1 MPYFT
6 IVMPTYNQGE
16 FIETAV
22 RSVLGQQGGDFQL
35 VVYDALSTDA
45 TPAILEKYGD
55 RLVWIREKDRGMV
68 DAINRGLGAAG
79 GEVLAWLNSDD
90 AYLPGALVQVRRAFN
105 ADPDLDFVYGDA
117 LEMNRAGDI
126 FTPNQ
131 FTEDCSRERYLHSHN
146 FICQPTMF
154 FRRRILE
161 KVGPLREDLLWTMDY
176 EWFARFFLR
185 GCKGRRLPYFLAAN
199 RDHAVTKTNTGGLT
213 RYREMIAIHR
223 IRPGRPLC
231 TRRSFWIY
239 TAEAGIKG
247 VNGLRDRL
255 PAGSRLARALSLISR
270 AGGNAFLRF
279 VDPRCREEIVQR
291 YHRDIAPRGVNIRDQ
306 WGGFAPGA
314 EPAPPPEPATG

>member
-22 RSVLGQQGGDFQL
+22 LSVLGQQGSDAEL

-45 TPAILEKYGD
+45 TPTILERYRD
-55 RLVWIREKDRGMV
+55 RLTWIREKDRGMV
-68 DAINRGLGAAG
+68 DAINKGLSAAP

-90 AYLPGALVQVRRAFN
+90 AYLPGALAHVRAAFE
-105 ADPDLDFVYGDA
+105 ADPGLDFLYGDA
-117 LEMNRAGDI
+117 LEIDAAGRI

-131 FTEDCSRERYLHSHN
+131 FTEECTRERYLHSHN

-154 FRRRILE
+154 FRRRVLD

-185 GCKGRRLPYFLAAN
+185 GLRGRLLPRFLAAN
-199 RDHAVTKTNTGGLT
+199 RDYPVTKTNTGGST
-213 RYREMIAIHR
+213 RYREMLAIHR
-223 IRPGRPLC
+223 LRPGRPLL

-239 TAEAGIKG
+239 TAEAVIKG
-247 VNGLRDRL
+247 VNAWRDRL
-255 PAGSRLARALSLISR
+255 PGTLRARALNQVSR
-270 AGGNAFLRF
+270 LSGNLFLRF
-279 VDPRCREEIVQR
+279 VNPRRRDEIIR
-291 YHRDIAPRGVNIRDQ
+291 RFHSDIAPGGATIQDQ
-306 WGGFAPGA
+306 WGAAGP
-314 EPAPPPEPATG
+314 